1 MTALLELG
9 AEVGWV
15 DAEAADAAREHA
27 DPRAGRLGEL
37 IEWIAATQGHYPPRG
52 LRRIRCVIVG
62 AAEPA
67 VTDLAAGLGIGVH
80 ALTPPADPAAAFS
93 AGIELTDTEIE
104 SGVDLLVLATAGQSP
119 SPAAATLVG
128 LLTGTEPVA
137 LLPRGVAALDSAA
150 WIARAEALRDAR
162 RAVQRVRT
170 RPDDLL
176 TALDSPA
183 IAAAAGVALR
193 AAARRTPVVLDATA
207 TLAAALLCVDIQPRA
222 TQWWQVAD
230 TSPQRAHRRAV
241 ERLELRP
248 LLDLGTDLAD
258 GSAGLLAAG
267 LVRAAVAMGGRDG

>member
-1 MTALLELG
+1 VTALLELG

-15 DAEAADAAREHA
+15 DAEAADAARAHA

-37 IEWIAATQGHYPPRG
+37 TEWVAATQGRFPPRG
-52 LRRIRCVIVG
+52 LGRIRCVIVG
-62 AAEPA
+62 EAAPS

-80 ALTPPADPAAAFS
+80 TLTPPADTAAAFT
-93 AGIELTDTEIE
+93 AGTELTDTEIE
-104 SGVDLLVLATAGQSP
+104 SGVDLLVLATVDE

-128 LLTGTEPVA
+128 LLTDTEPVA

-150 WIARAEALRDAR
+150 WIARAETLRAAR
-162 RAVQRVRT
+162 REVQRVRT
-170 RPDDLL
+170 RPDELL
-176 TALDSPA
+176 KTLDNAA
-183 IAAAAGVALR
+183 IAVAAGVALR

-222 TQWWQVAD
+222 SQWWQVAD
-230 TSPQRAHRRAV
+230 TSPDRVHRRAV

-267 LVRAAVAMGGRDG
+267 LARAAVAMGGRDG